1 MKNIL
6 RATLMASVILGS
18 ASSAQADFLDDFPHL
33 KKLQYGEPSSPVR
46 LGFGVTPVGIMKD
59 KNYLGFSLLQA
70 HWLSRWVDWELAGFS
85 FGVSNARNSYADSR
99 SFIARTVPKFRPLE
113 NLSFGAVLGYELITF
128 PNAKSK
134 VHKELPSK
142 AGVSTPEEPFSSKG
156 LVYGGIMS
164 LLVNTSFGTIRVS
177 PLYLVRTYPH
187 KELDDGWRYIF
198 TNAELMSD
206 EAVEELAPESVVAI
220 ELGFTL

>member
-1 MKNIL
+1 MTSTL
-6 RATLMASVILGS
+6 RVTLLALVASLGS
-18 ASSAQADFLDDFPHL
+18 SRARADFLEDFPHL
-33 KKLQYGEPSSPVR
+33 KKLAYSEPPSPVR

-70 HWLSRWVDWELAGFS
+70 HWLSRWIDWELAGFS
-85 FGVSNARNSYADSR
+85 FGVSNARNRYADSR
-99 SFIARTVPKFRPLE
+99 SFFARTAPKFRPLE
-113 NLSFGAVLGYELITF
+113 NLSIGAVVGYELITF

-164 LLVNTSFGTIRVS
+164 LLVNTSIGTIRVS

-187 KELDDGWRYIF
+187 KKLENGWRYIF
-198 TNAELMSD
+198 TNAELSSD
-206 EAVEELAPESVVAI
+206 AAVEELAPESLVAI
-220 ELGFTL
+220 ELGFML